1 MSRAPSDRTQV
12 HRHPERGAYDA
23 ALIHR
28 ILDEALIC
36 HVSWVDPAGG
46 PRVLPTIHARVDDTL
61 YLHGSRA
68 ARPWKTLRDGADVC
82 VAATIVDGLVL
93 ARSAF
98 NHSMNYRSVV
108 VFGRAREVTDTDE
121 LRTAATAITSHVAPG
136 REVDVRMPT
145 DHEFRQTLLLA
156 VPLEEASAKVRT
168 GPPKDDQPD
177 VQLPIWAGVLPL
189 ELAHGTPEP
198 APDLIGDPPTP
209 DYVTD
214 YRRPD
219 RAS

>member
-1 MSRAPSDRTQV
+1 V
-12 HRHPERGAYDA
+12 
-23 ALIHR
+23 
-28 ILDEALIC
+28 DE
-36 HVSWVDPAGG
+36 
-46 PRVLPTIHARVDDTL
+46 TL

-93 ARSAF
+93 ARSVF

-108 VFGRAREVTDTDE
+108 VFGRAREVIDPDE
-121 LRTAATAITSHVAPG
+121 LRTAATAITAHVAPG
-136 REVDVRMPT
+136 READARMPT

-168 GPPKDDQPD
+168 GPPKDDAPD
-177 VQLPIWAGVLPL
+177 VELPIWAGVVPL

-198 APDLIGDPPTP
+198 APDLVHELPTP
-209 DYVTD
+209 AYLEG
-214 YRRPD
+214 YRRPGR
-219 RAS
+219 RA